1 MNTIASRLAPIQLA
15 TQQSLRP
22 APFKVDEK
30 PVDSFVASPAQE
42 EPSAHGCPLTSEF
55 HKAFFEDYQASKC
68 GENIRRFLTRFP
80 EPEALH
86 GAKVLGIE
94 NKGFSYFGL
103 TRALHTRD
111 TKGNGEAYVTD
122 KNWYH
127 HVILEKDGR
136 IFDFDYGIEPKV
148 VDSEEY
154 FETMFL
160 NCDKVSREDKLKDY
174 RVQVI
179 DAQEYLRRD
188 QDTSSTMSFRD
199 YGSLQG
205 WGDNLKHYQIS

>member
-1 MNTIASRLAPIQLA
+1 MNIVASRFAPIQLA
-15 TQQSLRP
+15 TPQSKIP
-22 APFKVDEK
+22 AQSAGDEK
-30 PVDSFVASPAQE
+30 GLESLDSFVATSAQ
-42 EPSAHGCPLTSEF
+42 STQGCPLTSEF
-55 HKAFFEDYQASKC
+55 RKAFFEDYEARKC

-80 EPEALH
+80 EPEALQ

-179 DAQEYLRRD
+179 DAQENLHRD

-205 WGDNLKHYQIS
+205 WGGNLKHYQVS

>member
-1 MNTIASRLAPIQLA
+1 MNITASRLAPIQWP

-22 APFKVDEK
+22 APTTDELSE
-30 PVDSFVASPAQE
+30 VDSFLPSPTQA
-42 EPSAHGCPLTSEF
+42 EPSTPDCPLTVEF
-55 HKAFFEDYQASKC
+55 HKAFFEDYEARKC
-68 GENIRRFLTRFP
+68 GENIRRFLTRFSDS
-80 EPEALH
+80 EALQ

-111 TKGNGEAYVTD
+111 TKGNGEPYVTD

-148 VDSEEY
+148 VDSEQY

-188 QDTSSTMSFRD
+188 QDTSKTLTFRD
-199 YGSLQG
+199 YGALQG
-205 WGDNLKHYQIS
+205 WGQNVKHYHVS